1 MPLPAI
7 AAAVAVAARVAA
19 AAAAKAAAKK
29 VVKNAAKKVVKT
41 TAKKA
46 APKVAKKL
54 AEPKSAVKTILPRG
68 SADRSLKNNIATR
81 DARLAKDGTAAQFGA
96 SAARQEALRKQGA
109 YKPAKVIKIKG
120 K

>member
-1 MPLPAI
+1 MARNLRI
-7 AAAVAVAARVAA
+7 RKNKMAVSAVVK
-19 AAAAKAAAKK
+19 AAKAAAKK
-29 VVKNAAKKVVKT
+29 V
-41 TAKKA
+41 
-46 APKVAKKL
+46 APKKAKKL

-68 SADRSLKNNIATR
+68 AADRSAKNIA
-81 DARLAKDGTAAQFGA
+81 ANNAAKQAKDGTAATWGA